1 LLSFI
6 SKTESNKKADKKMYI
21 GFAVGIIGTLLAAML
36 PEMLKKIP
44 KEKEE
49 IIQVNVSIHNAAI
62 DTVFV
67 QTDTIKKK

>member
-1 LLSFI
+1 
-6 SKTESNKKADKKMYI
+6 MYI